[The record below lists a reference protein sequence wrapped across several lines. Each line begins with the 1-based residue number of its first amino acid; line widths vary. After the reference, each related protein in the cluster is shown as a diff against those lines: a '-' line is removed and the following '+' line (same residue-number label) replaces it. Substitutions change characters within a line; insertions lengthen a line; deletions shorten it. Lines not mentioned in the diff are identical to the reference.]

1 MSIRTLAG
9 LSLACTLLF
18 VPLAG
23 CTSARDRPSEQHRP
37 AAPAQHSS
45 AVPVPVPVRQTPPEL
60 DSGETLAGRLG
71 VTTGNASIPYGKGR
85 KGDALIIAV
94 RCQGT
99 GRMKVA
105 VRPVHVSFPLTC
117 RADRTDTVYNQVNV
131 GGAGGSGVASVEA
144 PSSVR
149 WSMTIG
155 RGAPPREGAPAAT
168 DSL

>member
-18 VPLAG
+18 VPLTG
-23 CTSARDRPSEQHRP
+23 CISAHDRPSEQRRS
-37 AAPAQHSS
+37 AAPAQQSS
-45 AVPVPVPVRQTPPEL
+45 AVPVRQTPPEL

-105 VRPVHVSFPLTC
+105 LRPVYVSFPLNC
-117 RADRTDTVYNQVNV
+117 RADRTDTVYNEVNV
-131 GGAGGSGVASVEA
+131 GGAGSSGVASVEA

-155 RGAPPREGAPAAT
+155 RGAPPQEGSPAAT